1 MAYIEFV
8 NEDEATGTVAEDY
21 QYLSD
26 SYSALFGSK
35 IPTPQV
41 YRTSS
46 LVDSYFRFGALQNR
60 VLTNDGKHAKEEG
73 PLPRILVNFGVA
85 LYSACF
91 Y

>member
-1 MAYIEFV
+1 MPYIQFV
-8 NEDEATGTVAEDY
+8 NEQEATGTVAEDY

-26 SYSALFGSK
+26 SYSNLTGRQMA
-35 IPTPQV
+35 TPQV

-46 LVDSYFRFGALQNR
+46 LIDSYFRFGALQNR
-60 VLTNDGKHAKEEG
+60 VLTHDGQHSREEG

-85 LYSACF
+85 INSSCF

>member
-1 MAYIEFV
+1 MPYIQFV
-8 NEDEATGTVAEDY
+8 NEGEATGTVAEDY

-26 SYSALFGSK
+26 SYSRLVGSTMA
-35 IPTPQV
+35 TPQV

-60 VLTNDGKHAKEEG
+60 VLTHDGQHAEEEG

-85 LYSACF
+85 LYSSCF